1 MAVYLR
7 APKSSGLCRLCRC
20 RPAVVE
26 AYTHFGAE
34 DDGLPRRDALR
45 LCEGC
50 RDGLA
55 ALLQAPNPKPSEW
68 EGRLAAAGRY
78 WRLEVQNGGA
88 DPGFRVIAK
97 ASADGLLV
105 HVAGNGLLA
114 AVEKA
119 ISDLTAL
126 DTRRR
131 CLEKK

>member
-7 APKSSGLCRLCRC
+7 APKARKLCRLCRC
-20 RPAVVE
+20 RLAVVE

-34 DDGLPRRDALR
+34 DASLPRRDAFQ

-55 ALLQAPNPKPSEW
+55 VLLQAPDPKPSEW

-78 WRLEVQNGGA
+78 WRIEVQNGGA

-97 ASADGLLV
+97 ASADGRQL
-105 HVAGNGLLA
+105 HVAGSGLLE

-119 ISDLTAL
+119 IDDLTAL

-131 CLEKK
+131 RLEKK